1 VFTELQRIGDVGTEE
16 MRKVFNLGVGMV
28 AVVPE
33 RRAAKAIDELRSHGQ
48 RAWVIGEVVAGSGQ
62 VRFSD

>member
-1 VFTELQRIGDVGTEE
+1 
-16 MRKVFNLGVGMV
+16 
-28 AVVPE
+28 VPE